1 MRLQRRKNSRFCGQ
15 SLEKKSR
22 FSFLLTKFS
31 AVSSNLSAA
40 SHLVLLWSR
49 GLERLKNGQFTPWTT
64 DLIEM
69 YLQHV
74 LKHFKQEALPS
85 HFSWKPAVFMKNI
98 FFFVR
103 KLWAVIGC
111 MSRIL
116 ICEWQPRMMEIQG
129 TWKAASVVFKCTT
142 NLLPNLKSSQYR
154 TEPFKRKVG
163 PAIDLLDLDLVLV
176 FTKNREGHPTT
187 VFCKTSVQRNKYCLE
202 FYITWGR
209 LKISR
214 WPFHSLPIFP
224 SLSYKFPTIFWSLIF
239 TFYFLS

>member
-1 MRLQRRKNSRFCGQ
+1 
-15 SLEKKSR
+15 
-22 FSFLLTKFS
+22 
-31 AVSSNLSAA
+31 
-40 SHLVLLWSR
+40 
-49 GLERLKNGQFTPWTT
+49 
-64 DLIEM
+64 M

-74 LKHFKQEALPS
+74 LKHLKKKALPS
-85 HFSWKPAVFMKNI
+85 HISGKPAVFMNNI

-116 ICEWQPRMMEIQG
+116 ICEWQPRMMAIQG

-176 FTKNREGHPTT
+176 FTKNRKGHPTT

-202 FYITWGR
+202 SSISWGR

-214 WPFHSLPIFP
+214 WPFHSLTIFP